1 MKKNTHKPKNFDS
14 LLKSSINAAESIE
27 TSEQDMS
34 VINNYLAEHL
44 KSFVLLGYDIK
55 GESVVIVS
63 GKTPQDYDA
72 IETLLRRIGSID
84 FFSEVQE
91 EKHNKPNE

>member
-1 MKKNTHKPKNFDS
+1 MKKTTSRPRNFDS

-34 VINNYLAEHL
+34 VINDYLAEHL

-55 GESVVIVS
+55 GESVVVIS

-72 IETLLRRIGSID
+72 IETLLRRVGDIN
-84 FFSEVQE
+84 FFRDVQE
-91 EKHNKPNE
+91 ERDN

>member
-1 MKKNTHKPKNFDS
+1 MKKPKNFDN

-34 VINNYLAEHL
+34 GINDYLAEHL

-72 IETLLRRIGSID
+72 IETLLRRVGNID
-84 FFSEVQE
+84 FFKDVQE
-91 EKHNKPNE
+91 QTNTNE